1 MKVLIYSQ
9 YYLPESPPGAHR
21 LASLADSISKAGH
34 SVEVLTSW
42 PNYPE
47 FKIKPG
53 YNQKFYGK
61 EIMGNIR
68 VHRSGTILLGG
79 KGKISRLLVYL
90 SFQFSSVLNAMRKIE
105 KPDVIFCLSPPI
117 TNAVGG
123 IILKRYFKAQLV
135 VNIADL
141 WPESG
146 VKLGLIKNKFLIG
159 ILERIEK
166 KLYYEAA
173 GIACQ
178 TNGILK
184 NIESR
189 FPNKKLIWFKN
200 GVDFDFYKR
209 NVVNLDMVELIKL
222 DLKDFVVLYS
232 GLVGHAQGLDVLVK
246 AASVIEKNIDI
257 SYLIVGDGPLL
268 EDIKKKVQANG
279 LTNFIFVGNQPKEM
293 MPTYLSMANIC
304 LVPLKKTDLFLG
316 AIPSKIFDC
325 FAMRKSILLGVD
337 GEARELF
344 DVKYKCAYYYEPDNE
359 FDLANRIL
367 KAKENILEIEEMGQR
382 SYSVVENHFDRA
394 KINIEVIDFIASCL
408 EEGNLN

>member
-21 LASLADSISKAGH
+21 LASLANSIRKSGH
-34 SVEVLTSW
+34 TVEVLTSW

-47 FKIKPG
+47 FKIKNG
-53 YNQKFYGK
+53 YKQKFYDT
-61 EIMGNIR
+61 EIINEIC

-79 KGKISRLLVYL
+79 KGKISRLMVYL
-90 SFQFSSVLNAMRKIE
+90 SFQFSSIINAIRKIE

-117 TNAVGG
+117 TNAIGG
-123 IILKRYFKAQLV
+123 IVLKKYFRARLI

-146 VKLGLIKNKFLIG
+146 VKLGLIKNKFLIRLLG
-159 ILERIEK
+159 SVEK
-166 KLYYEAA
+166 KLYKEAD

-178 TNGILK
+178 TNGILR

-189 FPNKKLIWFKN
+189 FPDKKLLWFKN
-200 GVDFDFYKR
+200 GVDFEFYKR
-209 NVVNLDMVELIKL
+209 NTVSAKLVANVRPNLNS
-222 DLKDFVVLYS
+222 FVVLYS
-232 GLVGHAQGLDVLVK
+232 GLIGHAQGLDVLVR
-246 AASVIEKNIDI
+246 AASIIDNEIDI

-268 EDIKKKVQANG
+268 QDMKNQVEKIG
-279 LTNFIFVGNQPKEM
+279 LKNFVFEGNQPKEM
-293 MPTYLSMANIC
+293 MPSYMSLANIC

-325 FAMRKSILLGVD
+325 FAMRKTILLGVD

-344 DVKYKCAYYYEPDNE
+344 QNKYNCAHYYEPDNAA
-359 FDLANRIL
+359 DLADMIL
-367 KAKENILEIEEMGQR
+367 KSMLNISEIEQMGDR
-382 SYSVVENHFDRA
+382 AYSVVENHFDRA
-394 KINIEVIDFIASCL
+394 RINNEVIEFIDNCNSTKKF
-408 EEGNLN
+408 N